1 MLRPKINLPSDQ
13 RKLLRLYNGLDDQ
26 ARESLVAF
34 AEFLGSRDGGG
45 TLPEPRR
52 PAEPKPIPRPDSE
65 SVIGA
70 IRRLSESYYMVDKS
84 LLLTETSSLMT
95 AHLMHGREAAEVID
109 ELEALFA
116 RHFQEHHASS
126 PG

>member
-13 RKLLRLYNGLDDQ
+13 RKLLQLYTSLNEQG
-26 ARESLVAF
+26 RENLVAF
-34 AEFLGSRDGGG
+34 AEFLAIRGRADAS
-45 TLPEPRR
+45 PEPLQ
-52 PAEPKPIPRPDSE
+52 PVEPKPIPRPESE

-95 AHLMHGREAAEVID
+95 AHLMHGREATEVID

-116 RHFQEHHASS
+116 RHFQKHHASS
-126 PG
+126 AD